1 MRRSRWNELLSIASE
16 IKNPNLYQILGLDEH
31 DFDAAAIDRNFRER
45 IQHVQSLRST
55 KHKEFIEF
63 VKGELRRA
71 LRILSHSDEKA
82 AYDEELR
89 EDRTAELQRILT
101 PTLAAGVLV
110 GAAEKALLA
119 TAILDLGMRETDALA
134 VIEAEL
140 ERTGAVRVD
149 APTLG
154 VIPAHEGLT
163 AEAAAELAQV
173 QAQSMAR
180 LAEDAAARAREAI
193 RAIGPTEPDTP
204 IEADAPIPLETPS
217 DTVFLPKRK
226 NKKKA
231 RSKVGKVATRHR
243 KTEPLATPS
252 EEELDAVAAPPP
264 PPKVCAQCK
273 SAIFEGWQKT
283 GAAERVGSRLL
294 CSACSAPIRAG
305 KACAGCSRMIAWGE
319 KAVAI
324 GGGKKIC
331 ATCAGS
337 TGRAKVCAGCEMIL
351 PRAAFER
358 GEAIEA
364 GGSVWCLDC
373 LPSSD
378 INRGIS
384 R

>member
-1 MRRSRWNELLSIASE
+1 MRRSRWNELLSIANE
-16 IKNPNLYQILGLDEH
+16 IKSPNLYQILGVDEH
-31 DFDAAAIDRNFRER
+31 DFDAGAIDRGFRER
-45 IQHVQSLRST
+45 MQHVQSLRST
-55 KHKEFIEF
+55 KHKEFVEF

-71 LRILSHSDEKA
+71 LRILSHPDEKA

-89 EDRTAELQRILT
+89 EDRTAELQRILA

-119 TAILDLGMRETDALA
+119 TAILDLGMCETDALA
-134 VIEAEL
+134 VIETEL
-140 ERTGAVRVD
+140 LRSGAVRVD

-163 AEAAAELAQV
+163 AQAAAELAQV

-193 RAIGPTEPDTP
+193 RAVGATEPDTL
-204 IEADAPIPLETPS
+204 IPLETPS

-226 NKKKA
+226 NKKKGKS
-231 RSKVGKVATRHR
+231 RVGKRHR

-252 EEELDAVAAPPP
+252 EEELEALAAAPA

-294 CSACSAPIRAG
+294 CSACSAPIRTG
-305 KACAGCSRMIAWGE
+305 KACAGCSRKIAWGE

-324 GGGKKIC
+324 GGAKKIC

-337 TGRAKVCAGCEMIL
+337 SGRAKVCAGCEMIL
-351 PRAAFER
+351 TRAAFER
-358 GEAIEA
+358 GEAIEQ

-378 INRGIS
+378 THRGIS